1 MIQDVTLL
9 ALNMK
14 EGTTN
19 RNSALEAIKS
29 KEIYSPVEPPE
40 RARPVDTMILAQ

>member
-1 MIQDVTLL
+1 MIWDVTLL
-9 ALNMK
+9 ALNME

-19 RNSALEAIKS
+19 RNTALEAIKS

-40 RARPVDTMILAQ
+40 KARPVNTMILAQ